1 MVDPELKQMT
11 VRFKDGGVI
20 QELLGQL
27 YIFLFQM
34 RWNHALQGWSF
45 QEKEVY
51 AWLVGWRPTRAL
63 FGLCRSQGIA
73 WWVVVGGRCN
83 GQLVMFPD

>member
-27 YIFLFQM
+27 YILLFQM
-34 RWNHALQGWSF
+34 RLNHSLQGWSF

-51 AWLVGWRPTRAL
+51 AWLVGLRPTRAL

-73 WWVVVGGRCN
+73 WWVDLKVSRSVGRGT
-83 GQLVMFPD
+83 

>member
-51 AWLVGWRPTRAL
+51 VWLVGLRPTRAL

-73 WWVVVGGRCN
+73 WWVDLKVSRSVGRGT
-83 GQLVMFPD
+83 

>member
-1 MVDPELKQMT
+1 MVDLELKQMT

-34 RWNHALQGWSF
+34 RWNPSLQGWSF

-73 WWVVVGGRCN
+73 WWVMLVVGGLES
-83 GQLVMFPD
+83 QP

>member
-34 RWNHALQGWSF
+34 RWNPSLQGWSF

-51 AWLVGWRPTRAL
+51 AWLVGWRPIRAL

-73 WWVVVGGRCN
+73 WWVMLVVGGLES
-83 GQLVMFPD
+83 QP